1 MTRVVAIDGPAGSGK
16 SSVSR
21 AVAKSLGYGFLDTGA
36 AYRALTWWALER
48 GVDVHDSE
56 AIEALIRDFPYSISM
71 DPEIERVSVG
81 DTDVTREIREPRIS
95 LSVSAIASQLPIR
108 EWMVNTTRELAQSS
122 ERAGVVVE
130 GRDNT
135 TVVFPDA
142 EVRILLTAREDVRI
156 ARRSG
161 EMSAAAGVTEQ
172 SIRERD
178 DKDSTV
184 VEFRTAAEGVDVVD
198 SSDIGFDET
207 VEVIR
212 GLCERHGS

>member
-1 MTRVVAIDGPAGSGK
+1 MTRVIAIDGPAGSGK

-36 AYRALTWWALER
+36 AYRALTWWALES

-56 AIEALIRDFPYSISM
+56 AVEALIRDFPYSISM
-71 DPEIERVSVG
+71 DPSVERVTVG
-81 DTDVTREIREPRIS
+81 ETDVTREIREPRIS

-108 EWMVNTTRELAQSS
+108 AWMVNTTRELAHST
-122 ERAGVVVE
+122 ERPGVVVE

-142 EVRILLTAREDVRI
+142 DVRILLTAREDVRI

-161 EMSAAAGVTEQ
+161 EISADAGVTAQ

-212 GLCERHGS
+212 DLCERRGS

>member
-1 MTRVVAIDGPAGSGK
+1 
-16 SSVSR
+16 
-21 AVAKSLGYGFLDTGA
+21 
-36 AYRALTWWALER
+36 
-48 GVDVHDSE
+48 
-56 AIEALIRDFPYSISM
+56 
-71 DPEIERVSVG
+71 
-81 DTDVTREIREPRIS
+81 
-95 LSVSAIASQLPIR
+95 
-108 EWMVNTTRELAQSS
+108 MVKTTRELAQSTD
-122 ERAGVVVE
+122 RPGVVVE

>member
-1 MTRVVAIDGPAGSGK
+1 VIAIDGPAGSGK

-56 AIEALIRDFPYSISM
+56 AIQALIRDFPYSISM
-71 DPEIERVSVG
+71 DPEVERVSVG

-178 DKDSTV
+178 EKDSTV

>member
-1 MTRVVAIDGPAGSGK
+1 MTRVIAIDGPAGSGK

-36 AYRALTWWALER
+36 AYRALTWWALES
-48 GVDVHDSE
+48 GVDVHDGE
-56 AIEALIRDFPYSISM
+56 AVEALIRDFPYSISM
-71 DPEIERVSVG
+71 DPSVERVTVG
-81 DTDVTREIREPRIS
+81 ETDVTREIREPRIS

-108 EWMVNTTRELAQSS
+108 AWMVNTTRELAQST
-122 ERAGVVVE
+122 ERPGVVVE

-142 EVRILLTAREDVRI
+142 DVRILLTAREDVRI

-161 EMSAAAGVTEQ
+161 EISADAGVTAQ

-212 GLCERHGS
+212 DLCERRGS

>member
-1 MTRVVAIDGPAGSGK
+1 MTRVIAIDGPAGSGK

-56 AIEALIRDFPYSISM
+56 AIQALIRDFPYSISM
-71 DPEIERVSVG
+71 DPEVERVSVG

-178 DKDSTV
+178 EKDSTV

>member
-1 MTRVVAIDGPAGSGK
+1 MTRVIAIDGPAGSGK

-81 DTDVTREIREPRIS
+81 GTDVTREIREPRIS

-108 EWMVNTTRELAQSS
+108 EWMVNTTRDLAQSS
-122 ERAGVVVE
+122 ERPGVVVE

-161 EMSAAAGVTEQ
+161 EMSATAGVTEQ

-212 GLCERHGS
+212 GLCERQGS

>member
-16 SSVSR
+16 SSVPR